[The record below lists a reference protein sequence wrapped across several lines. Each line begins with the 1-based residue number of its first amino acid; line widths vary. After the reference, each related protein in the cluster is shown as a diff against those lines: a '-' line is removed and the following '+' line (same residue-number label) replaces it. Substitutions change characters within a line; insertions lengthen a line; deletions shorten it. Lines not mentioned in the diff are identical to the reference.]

1 MKCSFCKFETVVLK
15 VLFGYLLLIVFGC
28 NYLKEEP
35 KQTYIPFA
43 TLNPPDSITPEKTL
57 YSNGWES
64 MPVIPP
70 KHWTKKEHKELEK
83 NLDWFHKA
91 KYGLFFHFLAPE
103 EGMTID
109 RWNAMVDS
117 VDVEKFA
124 DQVKE
129 TGAGYVVLTI
139 GQDQLYSCAP
149 NPVLEKL
156 WELRPGSYIS
166 RRDLPSDLFD
176 ALNKRG
182 IKMMLY
188 LSMNNQFKLPRPES
202 FKNET
207 DRFENWL
214 KVIEYYSTYYGKKCS
229 GWWIDALDEDWTTN
243 YRARVHESL
252 KRGNPAAI
260 TASSSYGLSEYTH
273 GHCESSWELQQ
284 KVRKPYFGRW
294 EPRYKIQ
301 WHVLQYLGRDWA
313 KRDTAHSTA
322 SMVKYAA
329 DIIKGGGVI
338 TFDVGTEI
346 YVNNK
351 HINTV
356 LNIPEG
362 QMIQLLEVK
371 KAVQAINPSDG
382 SGN

>member
-1 MKCSFCKFETVVLK
+1 MKYKFYYIPLVLNVFFCF
-15 VLFGYLLLIVFGC
+15 LLLSFLGC
-28 NYLKEEP
+28 NKGEQNKSYK
-35 KQTYIPFA
+35 PFFL
-43 TLNPPDSITPEKTL
+43 LNPPDSITPEKTL
-57 YSNGWES
+57 YSNGWEPT
-64 MPVIPP
+64 PVIPP

-83 NLDWFHKA
+83 KLEWFHNA

-103 EGMTID
+103 EGMNID

-129 TGAGYVVLTI
+129 TGAGYIILTI

-149 NPVLEKL
+149 NPVLERL
-156 WELRPGSYIS
+156 WELTPGSYIS
-166 RRDLPSDLFD
+166 RRDLPLDLFN

-188 LSMNNQFKLPRPES
+188 LSMNNQFKLPRPAT
-202 FKNET
+202 FKKET

-214 KVIEYYSTYYGKKCS
+214 KVIEYYSTYYGERCV

-243 YRARVHESL
+243 YRFRVHEYL
-252 KRGNPAAI
+252 KRGNPNAI
-260 TASSSYGLSEYTH
+260 TASASYGLSEYTH
-273 GHCESSWELQQ
+273 GHCEASWDLQQ

-294 EPRYKIQ
+294 EPRYGIQ

-313 KRDTAHSTA
+313 KTDTAHSTA
-322 SMVKYAA
+322 SIVKYAV
-329 DIIKGGGVI
+329 DVIRGGGVI
-338 TFDVGTEI
+338 TFDIGTEVYI
-346 YVNNK
+346 NNK
-351 HINTV
+351 HVNTV
-356 LNIPEG
+356 LEIPKG
-362 QMIQLLEVK
+362 QMIQLLAVK
-371 KAVQAINPSDG
+371 NAVQTIEPSDG